1 MEKNHLLDPQLT
13 NYFCRAFIA
22 LSLSTLFASGCSHP
36 ANNRAKAEAEKK
48 QALIA
53 KYKAHDR
60 TYTASAESV
69 WKAAQKSLKY
79 PIAIDNMENGILE
92 TDWIKGEDAFVPAH
106 ETKQP
111 SSGVRSK
118 ITVRVLRGK
127 KQGKDAT
134 RVTVTKQIERQRDFF
149 DDGEGLET
157 DGWEERIILYR
168 IERELAIDRALDKGA
183 FKGSK

>member
-1 MEKNHLLDPQLT
+1 MEKTHLLDHQLR
-13 NYFCRAFIA
+13 NYFCRALTL
-22 LSLSTLFASGCSHP
+22 LSLATLVAFGCAHP
-36 ANNRAKAEAEKK
+36 ANNRAKVEAQKK
-48 QALIA
+48 QALIG

-60 TYTASAESV
+60 TYTASVENV

-106 ETKQP
+106 ETNQP

-149 DDGEGLET
+149 DDGENLDT
-157 DGWEERIILYR
+157 DGWEEKIILYR
-168 IERELAIDRALDKGA
+168 IDRELAIDRALDKGA